1 MFSVADETAGHQK
14 QKDDKMHIK
23 LGQTYKY
30 TNPMIPGTLIVRVTD
45 IKSSY
50 FTAVDA
56 DGSEYT
62 FDMDALGFKA
72 V

>member
-1 MFSVADETAGHQK
+1 MD
-14 QKDDKMHIK
+14 IK

-30 TNPMIPGTLIVRVTD
+30 TNPMIPGTLILRVTD

-62 FDMDALGFKA
+62 FDRDALGFKA
-72 V
+72 A